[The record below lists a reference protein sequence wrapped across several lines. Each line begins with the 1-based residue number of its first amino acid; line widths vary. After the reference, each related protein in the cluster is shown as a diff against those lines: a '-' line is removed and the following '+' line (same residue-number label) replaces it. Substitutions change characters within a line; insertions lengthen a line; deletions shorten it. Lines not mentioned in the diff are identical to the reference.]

1 MSLEI
6 KNLFL
11 NFNGIEVV
19 KNFSLKVNKGQIVAL
34 LGPNGAGKSE
44 IVLAVSGLEKV
55 NSGSIKIDGE
65 EIIGKNPEYIRSM
78 GIASVPEGHSVLTKL
93 TVYENI
99 KAAASLKSGFIKN
112 ISDILDLFPELSE
125 RQNQYAGSLSGGQQQ
140 MLTIAQALVSQP
152 KYLLIDEMSL
162 GLAPLIVNRLM
173 KVVTELKKNNVGIIL
188 IEQFTSIA
196 LKVSENAII
205 LRNGTIQYD
214 GPSKFLL
221 KDKNFLNNVYFGK

>member
-1 MSLEI
+1 M
-6 KNLFL
+6 
-11 NFNGIEVV
+11 
-19 KNFSLKVNKGQIVAL
+19 
-34 LGPNGAGKSE
+34 
-44 IVLAVSGLEKV
+44 

-99 KAAASLKSGFIKN
+99 KAAASLKFGFIKN

-140 MLTIAQALVSQP
+140 MLTIAQALVAQP

-188 IEQFTSIA
+188 IEQFTTIA
-196 LKVSENAII
+196 LKVSENATI

-221 KDKNFLNNVYFGK
+221 KDKNFLNKVYFGK